1 MNSVEQNSAFELN
14 DQDFFNY
21 LSLNA
26 QRSNNSLPPDGLDKI
41 TTIASKEERAYKLE
55 ELYQKVLR
63 KESTVDEYNKLYE
76 QLVTEFQNK
85 VSGTKPAEPVQTT
98 TPAATPAAVPVPAPA
113 PAPAPVAP
121 KPEPKKELSDSSKKL
136 IEYFKLEIKRVKTPL
151 DDKEK
156 EKLETIRKD
165 VQRVRTL
172 EEAHRRVDAFE
183 IPTQVL
189 KTLREKYKKEIVDE
203 IKVLGLN
210 EKDYMPDDSAIYEQL
225 EEISKK
231 KKTEAPKEVSKTSLT
246 DIKPV
251 LNIKEEQAKKEEA
264 SSAEPVRESLHDV
277 IAKEDHEKKEP
288 APVDENKQLK
298 EEIEMLKAK
307 IDFLRDEINAIKAGS
322 GATSLGKGKLPKEFV
337 ELARYFQLDAK
348 RTKSEINDEELAEL
362 RDLTRGDNTMI
373 DEIED
378 IVRMKANDE
387 LSIKEYK
394 EKHDEVYNKYKAL
407 LQEKYKEAN

>member
-1 MNSVEQNSAFELN
+1 MNSVEQDSAFVLN

-41 TTIASKEERAYKLE
+41 TTIASKEQRAYKLE
-55 ELYQKVLR
+55 ELYQKVVR
-63 KESTVDEYNKLYE
+63 KEATVDEYNKLYE

-85 VSGTKPAEPVQTT
+85 VSGTKPAEPAKAPEQAKVE
-98 TPAATPAAVPVPAPA
+98 TPT
-113 PAPAPVAP
+113 PAPVAAPTPVVP
-121 KPEPKKELSDSSKKL
+121 KPEPKKELSDSAKKL

-156 EKLETIRKD
+156 EKLESIRKE

-189 KTLREKYKKEIVDE
+189 KTLREKYKKEIIDE

-210 EKDYMPDDSAIYEQL
+210 EKDYIPDDSAIYEQL

-251 LNIKEEQAKKEEA
+251 LNIKDEQTNKEE
-264 SSAEPVRESLHDV
+264 SPVAEPVRENLHDV
-277 IAKEDHEKKEP
+277 IAKEDREKKESAP
-288 APVDENKQLK
+288 ADENKQLK

-307 IDFLRDEINAIKAGS
+307 IDFLRDEINAIKANRGL
-322 GATSLGKGKLPKEFV
+322 ATMEKGKLPKEFV

-348 RTKSEINDEELAEL
+348 RTKSEIDDEELAEL
-362 RDLTRGDNTMI
+362 RDLTRGDNKMI

-378 IVRMKANDE
+378 VVRMKANDE
-387 LSIKEYK
+387 LSIKEYN
-394 EKHDEVYNKYKAL
+394 EKHDEVYNKFKAL

>member
-1 MNSVEQNSAFELN
+1 MNSVEQDSAFVLN
-14 DQDFFNY
+14 DKDFFDY

-26 QRSNNSLPPDGLDKI
+26 QRSNNSLPPDGLDRI
-41 TTIASKEERAYKLE
+41 TTIASKEQRAYKLE

-85 VSGTKPAEPVQTT
+85 VSGTKPAEPAKVE
-98 TPAATPAAVPVPAPA
+98 TPTPAPA
-113 PAPAPVAP
+113 AAPAPTPVVP
-121 KPEPKKELSDSSKKL
+121 KPEPKKELSDSAKKL

-189 KTLREKYKKEIVDE
+189 KTLREKYKKEIIDE

-210 EKDYMPDDSAIYEQL
+210 EKDYIPDDSAIYEQL

-251 LNIKEEQAKKEEA
+251 LNIKEEQTKKEEPPV
-264 SSAEPVRESLHDV
+264 AEPVRENLHDV
-277 IAKEDHEKKEP
+277 IAKEDREKKEP
-288 APVDENKQLK
+288 APADENKQLK

-307 IDFLRDEINAIKAGS
+307 IDFLRDEINAIKANRGS
-322 GATSLGKGKLPKEFV
+322 ATMEKGKLPKEFV

-348 RTKSEINDEELAEL
+348 RTKSEIDDEELAEL
-362 RDLTRGDNTMI
+362 RDLTRGDNKMI

-378 IVRMKANDE
+378 VVRMKANDE
-387 LSIKEYK
+387 LSIKEYN
-394 EKHDEVYNKYKAL
+394 EKHDEVYNKFKTL

>member
-1 MNSVEQNSAFELN
+1 MNSVEQDSAFVLN
-14 DQDFFNY
+14 DKDFFDY

-26 QRSNNSLPPDGLDKI
+26 QRSNNSLPPDGLDRI
-41 TTIASKEERAYKLE
+41 TTIASKEQRAYKLE

-85 VSGTKPAEPVQTT
+85 VSGTKPAEPAKVETP
-98 TPAATPAAVPVPAPA
+98 TPAPAAA
-113 PAPAPVAP
+113 PAPAPVVP
-121 KPEPKKELSDSSKKL
+121 KPEPKKELSDSAKKL

-172 EEAHRRVDAFE
+172 EEA
-183 IPTQVL
+183 
-189 KTLREKYKKEIVDE
+189 E

-210 EKDYMPDDSAIYEQL
+210 EKDYIPDDSAIYEQL

-251 LNIKEEQAKKEEA
+251 LNIKEEQTKKEEPPV
-264 SSAEPVRESLHDV
+264 AEPVRENLHDV
-277 IAKEDHEKKEP
+277 IAKEDREKKEP
-288 APVDENKQLK
+288 APADENKQLK

-307 IDFLRDEINAIKAGS
+307 IDFLRDEINAIKANRGS
-322 GATSLGKGKLPKEFV
+322 ATMEKGKLPKEFV

-348 RTKSEINDEELAEL
+348 RTKSEIDDEELAEL
-362 RDLTRGDNTMI
+362 RDLTRGDNKMI

-378 IVRMKANDE
+378 VVRMKANDE
-387 LSIKEYK
+387 LSIKEYN
-394 EKHDEVYNKYKAL
+394 EKHDEVYNKFKTL